1 MEPRTIVKSRA
12 VLQTFKNGGLNK
24 YIAFDRLL
32 SLIWSYVS
40 NEAKNGKTKLVYIIP
55 DYEVRNKDF
64 VSEEFVDL
72 LKKEYND
79 CIINYNEITGV
90 NGNIIERALTID
102 WS

>member
-32 SLIWSYVS
+32 AHIWSYVS
-40 NEAKNGKTKLVYIIP
+40 NEAKSGKTKLVYIIP

-64 VSEEFVDL
+64 VSEEFVEL
-72 LKKEYND
+72 LKKEY
-79 CIINYNEITGV
+79 IYI
-90 NGNIIERALTID
+90 
-102 WS
+102 